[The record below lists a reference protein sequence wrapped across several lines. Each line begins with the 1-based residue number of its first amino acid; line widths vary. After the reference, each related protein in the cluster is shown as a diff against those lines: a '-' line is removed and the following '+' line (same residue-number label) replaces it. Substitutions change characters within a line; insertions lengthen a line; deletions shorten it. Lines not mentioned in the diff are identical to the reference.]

1 MKSIQCDFSTN
12 IVDDEWR
19 LDFKFAIDIMK
30 KLNELNVNLQGNGI
44 FAHEMYVH
52 VKHSKWNCQCSPGKL
67 VTTDFVIFTL
77 LKEANISSKLAK
89 YKVQLDAL
97 VVEIHRRF
105 QDFKNLEPQF
115 NILSS
120 PFTTDVYSAPEDIQL
135 ELLDLQANNDLK

>member
-1 MKSIQCDFSTN
+1 
-12 IVDDEWR
+12 
-19 LDFKFAIDIMK
+19 
-30 KLNELNVNLQGNGI
+30 
-44 FAHEMYVH
+44 
-52 VKHSKWNCQCSPGKL
+52 
-67 VTTDFVIFTL
+67 L